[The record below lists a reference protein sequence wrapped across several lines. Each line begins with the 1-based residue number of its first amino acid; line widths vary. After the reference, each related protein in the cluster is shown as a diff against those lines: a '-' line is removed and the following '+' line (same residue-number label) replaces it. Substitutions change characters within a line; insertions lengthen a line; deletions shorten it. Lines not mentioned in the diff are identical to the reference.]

1 MQALS
6 NIVIFALK
14 GKVASALIMNVN
26 KIGTH
31 HELNKFLSL
40 CRGVIVAGLKSV
52 PVHDWA

>member
-31 HELNKFLSL
+31 HELYEFLSL
-40 CRGVIVAGLKSV
+40 CRGIIVAGLESV